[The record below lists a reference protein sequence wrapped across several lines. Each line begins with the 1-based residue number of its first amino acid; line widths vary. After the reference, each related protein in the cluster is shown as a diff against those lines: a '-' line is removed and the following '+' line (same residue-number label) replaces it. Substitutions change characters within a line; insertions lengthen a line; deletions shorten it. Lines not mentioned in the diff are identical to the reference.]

1 MCDRMSLPYTVAVGE
16 CRFRLHWAW
25 CDRMSLACVCVSYE
39 SVSYVCESCV
49 SVSCVCIT
57 AHSVFL
63 FRSVLL
69 HWSMSHLLIFFFWL
83 EHVLS
88 AEFVRGR
95 AYEHMQV
102 GRGDGS
108 IALYHTDS
116 TEPIR
121 TFSNFAQVF
130 SVHVCIAACMSLV

>member
-1 MCDRMSLPYTVAVGE
+1 
-16 CRFRLHWAW
+16 
-25 CDRMSLACVCVSYE
+25 
-39 SVSYVCESCV
+39 
-49 SVSCVCIT
+49 
-57 AHSVFL
+57 
-63 FRSVLL
+63 
-69 HWSMSHLLIFFFWL
+69 MSHLLIFFFWL